1 MLLGEQNED
10 DVAEPAAAA
19 AAGHTESEIKADDK
33 QLQTVKPDMSRSDD
47 LSLRANLYGVLFQ
60 SYIDEV
66 KNFCVCLVFGK

>member
-1 MLLGEQNED
+1 VLLGEQNED
-10 DVAEPAAAA
+10 DVAEPAS
-19 AAGHTESEIKADDK
+19 AGHTESEIKADDK

-66 KNFCVCLVFGK
+66 KNSCVCLVF